1 MFFAVGD
8 FTIFRIR
15 LSLLIAL
22 GIPFPLAAQEAR
34 KPLAFTHVT
43 VIDCTGDP
51 PKPDMTVVVTGD
63 RIAAIGKTGDVV
75 IPKDARVIDASGKF
89 MLNVIGEDPS
99 RMFAHFGKGFSPEE
113 DAFEGLSFR
122 TTGFGPIIES
132 CIAHLKC
139 EVRET
144 VAAGDHVLYVAEVTG
159 AGVVEDA
166 TPYCHLRKTGMS
178 Y

>member
-1 MFFAVGD
+1 MQTVED
-8 FTIFRIR
+8 TI
-15 LSLLIAL
+15 
-22 GIPFPLAAQEAR
+22 G
-34 KPLAFTHVT
+34 
-43 VIDCTGDP
+43 
-51 PKPDMTVVVTGD
+51 
-63 RIAAIGKTGDVV
+63 AAIGRIPSGCSIMAAAHEGQKTGVLVSWIQQVAFAPPLISVSLKKGRPIVDLVN
-75 IPKDARVIDASGKF
+75 ASGKF

-99 RMFAHFGKGFSPEE
+99 QMFAHFGKGFSLDE

-144 VAAGDHVLYVAEVTG
+144 VAAGDHLLYVAEVTG

-166 TPYCHLRKTGMS
+166 KPHLHIRKSGSS